1 MTLRLNHSG
10 KCVLERSVSVIVQ
23 LKVRFKIKYTHN
35 KSLVEFR
42 DREIATLTKIISSFG
57 SRSVLISSSL
67 ISEAAAGNR
76 GFENRQFSG
85 LKIILSTKGSEVS
98 RALSR
103 DIMHLRSVLMR

>member
-1 MTLRLNHSG
+1 M
-10 KCVLERSVSVIVQ
+10 
-23 LKVRFKIKYTHN
+23 KVRLKIKYTHN

-57 SRSVLISSSL
+57 SRSVPMSSPL

-76 GFENRQFSG
+76 GFKNRQFSG

-98 RALSR
+98 R
-103 DIMHLRSVLMR
+103 VLKQRYYAS